1 MTRTIAVLLAVVA
14 SICSFAAEMDFE
26 PYREAVQVLLAD
38 EATPDVTLPD
48 RLRERGLRKDPA
60 WPGITGFGF
69 TAPITNRIGYGVID
83 PATETVVGFTAAM
96 PEPPVPMDVMEPDA
110 AIAIARDFCSRHLP
124 ELLADG
130 GEVRE
135 TVDEKVTIEIST
147 STAANRAILPFTT
160 YHLRW

>member
-1 MTRTIAVLLAVVA
+1 
-14 SICSFAAEMDFE
+14 
-26 PYREAVQVLLAD
+26 
-38 EATPDVTLPD
+38 
-48 RLRERGLRKDPA
+48 
-60 WPGITGFGF
+60 
-69 TAPITNRIGYGVID
+69 
-83 PATETVVGFTAAM
+83 
-96 PEPPVPMDVMEPDA
+96 MDVIEPDA